1 MYNPPANHV
10 EDLPVLHDLIEQ
22 AAFGHVISRSSDAFA
37 ASGLPLLLDRQ
48 TGDLGSL
55 RGHFARANTQWMQL
69 DGEDVLVLVPLA
81 DGYASPSWYP
91 SKVDNPSVVPTWNY
105 EVVHAHGVARV
116 HDNANWVRQV
126 VTELTDHHESLRT
139 DGAPVWATSDAP
151 EDFVDGQLRAIVGIK
166 IEITRLEGKR
176 KLSQNRGDADRLGV
190 IAAHEASDAPQSAA
204 LAAAMRQ
211 TERWSD
217 TPPTQ

>member
-1 MYNPPANHV
+1 MYNPPANRV
-10 EDLPVLHDLIEQ
+10 DDLAVLHNLIEQ
-22 AAFGHVISRSSDAFA
+22 AAFGHVVSRSSDAFTA
-37 ASGLPLLLDRQ
+37 TGLPLLLDRLS
-48 TGDLGSL
+48 GDFGSL
-55 RGHFARANTQWMQL
+55 RGHFARANDQWKQL
-69 DGEDVLVLVPLA
+69 DGEDVLVIVPLA

-116 HDNANWVRQV
+116 RDDANWVRQV

-139 DGAPVWATSDAP
+139 DNAPTWATSDAP
-151 EDFVDGQLRAIVGIK
+151 DDFVAGQLRAIVGIE
-166 IEITRLEGKR
+166 IEITLLEGKR

-190 IAAHEASDAPQSAA
+190 IAGHEATDRPMSAA
-204 LAAAMRQ
+204 LAAAMRR

-217 TPPTQ
+217 VPPTQ

>member
-1 MYNPPANHV
+1 
-10 EDLPVLHDLIEQ
+10 
-22 AAFGHVISRSSDAFA
+22 
-37 ASGLPLLLDRQ
+37 
-48 TGDLGSL
+48 
-55 RGHFARANTQWMQL
+55 MQL
-69 DGEDVLVLVPLA
+69 NGEHVLVLVPLA

-116 HDNANWVRQV
+116 YDDANWVRQV

-139 DGAPVWATSDAP
+139 DSAPIWATNDAP
-151 EDFVDGQLRAIVGIK
+151 EDFIDSQLRAVVGIE
-166 IEITRLEGKR
+166 IEVTRLEGKR

-190 IAAHEASDAPQSAA
+190 IAGHEASNAPQSVA